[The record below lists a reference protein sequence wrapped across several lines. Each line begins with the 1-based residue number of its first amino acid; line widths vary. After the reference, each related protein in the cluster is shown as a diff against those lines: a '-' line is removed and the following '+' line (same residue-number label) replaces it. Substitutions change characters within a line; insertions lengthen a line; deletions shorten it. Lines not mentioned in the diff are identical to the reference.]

1 VEIPEWLEGLYQ
13 RFGEP
18 QVFPRTEDGVRFF
31 DGEVWVTRRFWVWS
45 VKVDRTWINHK
56 IRIDKYGDQHEIVAE
71 SELRDSPRVS
81 LKTGPHPT
89 EDQILQVLYLAQFL
103 EVP

>member
-1 VEIPEWLEGLYQ
+1 MELLPEWLEALYQ

-18 QVFPRTEDGVRFF
+18 QVYPRSDGVRFF
-31 DGEVWVTRRFWVWS
+31 DSDKWITRRYWVWS
-45 VKVDRTWINHK
+45 VKVDRVWLNHK
-56 IRIDKYGDQHEIVAE
+56 IRIDRYGDQHETVVE
-71 SELRDSPRVS
+71 SEKRDSPRVS
-81 LKTGPHPT
+81 LVTGPHPT